1 MRRLKY
7 LVVICVILG
16 LFLTGCGSQTGAEEK
31 EADKENTNTE
41 TTEEQQ
47 DDKQEEET
55 ESADNKSEPFKVGFA
70 NVNDIYPYL
79 VKVRTFVEKYGKE
92 EGMEILVAD
101 AAGDLNTQIGQM
113 ENFISQ
119 GVNAVIAVPADPSGI
134 VPTVDMLWENQ
145 IAFMTVCG
153 DCEGKDIHVGSENYE
168 AGKMQAEYL
177 AETLPENAKVLYM
190 HADPVN
196 QEYVDRRDGFMTL
209 FETRPDLELLSEQ
222 NSKNRTD
229 MGMTVTEAWI
239 QSYSEFDA
247 IVAQNDDSAL
257 GAIEALKAANRLEGV
272 TVVGLDGSDEALE
285 SIKNGEL
292 SATAYQDAQG
302 QARALVNICKDIR
315 DGKNP
320 DEIEDVTIP
329 FKVIT
334 AENLAEVIE

>member
-1 MRRLKY
+1 MRRLNY
-7 LVVICVILG
+7 LLTVCIAVG
-16 LFLTGCGSQTGAEEK
+16 LFITGCGNQAEEVK
-31 EADKENTNTE
+31 GTEEENKNIQ
-41 TTEEQQ
+41 TTEEQPAE
-47 DDKQEEET
+47 KET
-55 ESADNKSEPFKVGFA
+55 GSADNKNETFKVGFA

-119 GVNAVIAVPADPSGI
+119 GVDAVIAVPADPSGI
-134 VPTVDMLWENQ
+134 VPTVDMLWENK

-177 AETLPENAKVLYM
+177 AETLPENGKVLYM

-209 FETRPDLELLSEQ
+209 FEERPDLELLSEQ

-257 GAIEALKAANRLEGV
+257 GAIEALKAANRLDGV

-285 SIKNGEL
+285 SISNGEL

-302 QARALVNICKDIR
+302 QARALVDICKEIR

-320 DEIEDVTIP
+320 DEIQDVTIP

-334 AENLAEVIE
+334 KENLAEVME